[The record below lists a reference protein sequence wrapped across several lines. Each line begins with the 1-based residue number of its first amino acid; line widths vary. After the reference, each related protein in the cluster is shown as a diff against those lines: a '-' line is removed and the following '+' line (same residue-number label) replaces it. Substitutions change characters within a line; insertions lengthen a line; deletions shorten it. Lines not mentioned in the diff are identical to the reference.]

1 MHSFTLSPLRLFTA
15 ALISGFLVCPV
26 TAADSPL
33 IEQIQGELPI
43 IISAPHGGSREVPG
57 AKVREGSGLEKKP
70 GGFVTARDGGTEEL
84 AQALVAAIERQ
95 FGQKPYAVINRAHR
109 RHLDPNRP
117 ANEAY
122 EDPAAQKVYE
132 TYHEALDRYCREVQK
147 KHSAGLLLD
156 LHGQGS
162 RRDTVFRGTQNG
174 LTVKRLRER
183 FGEEAHQGEQSFF
196 GLLKQRGITVYPDP
210 LDGKEQAGFL
220 GGYIVKNYG
229 SHDRYG
235 IDAIQLE
242 WGGLYRL
249 ATNREPVAASL
260 ADAVA
265 AYATQYLQIKLPAP
279 LGPPTIFKPAPGTE
293 KPQREVL
300 SVWPERA
307 PGETT
312 AQRGELLPPMPGEN
326 PPSTRIHRIT
336 APTLTYFPAANPTGS
351 AVVICPG
358 GGFARV
364 VVDKEGA
371 EIAEWLNGIGIAAF
385 VLQYRTKTA
394 QPDDPGW
401 ARPLQDLQRSLA
413 VIRAQADQYQL
424 KPEQLG
430 VVGFSAGGQL
440 AGRALLQGTTRT
452 YPVQDAADEQ
462 SPRPNFGLLIYPWN
476 LHREGT
482 GELAEGLTVP
492 ADCPPTF
499 LVHTDD
505 DRVTA
510 LSSTAFYLALKR
522 RGVPAELHI
531 FAQGGHGYGL
541 RPVAGSRVHTWPQL
555 AAHWLR
561 SQGWAQPAE
570 DALQGLGQSPQ

>member
-1 MHSFTLSPLRLFTA
+1 MSTRTLLPLRLFA
-15 ALISGFLVCPV
+15 ASLLGWCLACPV
-26 TAADSPL
+26 TAADTPL
-33 IEQIQGELPI
+33 VEQIPGDLPI

-57 AKVREGSGLEKKP
+57 AKVREGVGLEKRP

-84 AQALVAAIERQ
+84 ARLLITAIERQ
-95 FGQKPYAVINRAHR
+95 FGKKPYAVINRAHR
-109 RHLDPNRP
+109 RYLDPNRP
-117 ANEAY
+117 AREAY
-122 EDPAAQKVYE
+122 EDPAAEKVYE
-132 TYHEALDRYCREVQK
+132 TYHDALDRYCRQVKE

-174 LTVKRLRER
+174 LTVTLLRQR
-183 FGEEAHQGEQSFF
+183 FGEDAHRGERSFF
-196 GLLKQRGITVYPDP
+196 ALLKQRGFTVFPDP
-210 LDGKEQAGFL
+210 LDGPEQAGFL

-242 WGGLYRL
+242 WGGLYR
-249 ATNREPVAASL
+249 AAANRERVATSL

-265 AYATQYLQIKLPAP
+265 AYATDFLQLKLPGP
-279 LGPPTIFKPAPGTE
+279 LGAPCLFQPAPGTE
-293 KPQREVL
+293 KPEREVL
-300 SVWPERA
+300 SVWPDRA

-312 AQRGELLPPMPGEN
+312 SNRGEVLPPMPGEN
-326 PPSTRIHRIT
+326 PPSTRIQRIT
-336 APTLTYFPAANPTGS
+336 APTLTYFPAAHPTGS

-364 VVDKEGA
+364 VVDKEGS
-371 EIAEWLNGIGIAAF
+371 EIADWLNGIGITAF
-385 VLQYRTKTA
+385 VLQYRTKTD
-394 QPDDPGW
+394 QRDDLGW
-401 ARPLQDLQRSLA
+401 ARPLQDLQRSLSLL
-413 VIRAQADQYQL
+413 RARAEQYQL
-424 KPEQLG
+424 KPDQLG

-440 AGRALLQGTTRT
+440 AGRALLQSTTRT

-462 SPRPNFGLLIYPWN
+462 SPRPDFGLLLYPWN

-482 GELAEGLTVP
+482 GELTEGLTVP

-505 DRVTA
+505 DRVTS

-522 RGVPAELHI
+522 RGIPAELHI

-541 RPVAGSRVHTWPQL
+541 RPVDGSLVNTWPQF
-555 AAHWLR
+555 AAHWLQR
-561 SQGWAQPAE
+561 RGWAQPSAG
-570 DALQGLGQSPQ
+570 ARQGLGQSPQ